1 VARAALELV
10 REPVFVVDIHC
21 ARIADV
27 NAAACTALGNTR
39 RQLIDRS
46 WPTMQPLLGE
56 VTTSQIDGRWLIAVA
71 HGLALGAVRSAA
83 GNRDA
88 LTGLASREA
97 LLVRASAETR
107 REPIGRR
114 AMLFIDLDYFKRI
127 NDTWGHLAGD
137 HVLRVTAQRLS
148 ESVRPGDLVVR
159 YGGDEFL
166 VLVEGVSRRR
176 DLERLARR
184 IVRAVERPLFI
195 DDQEVVLSASIGI
208 AQRKSTA
215 QPIELLI
222 AEADRAM
229 YQAKFRRQAVEV
241 PGPRAGGQRN
251 PAPHR
256 LRLMP
261 QTAFAS

>member
-1 VARAALELV
+1 
-10 REPVFVVDIHC
+10 
-21 ARIADV
+21 
-27 NAAACTALGNTR
+27 
-39 RQLIDRS
+39 
-46 WPTMQPLLGE
+46 MQPLLGD
-56 VTTSQIDGRWLIAVA
+56 VSTSQVGSRWLIAVA
-71 HGLALGAVRSAA
+71 HGLALGSARSTA
-83 GNRDA
+83 GGRDA
-88 LTGLASREA
+88 LTGLASRDA
-97 LLVRASAETR
+97 LLARASTETH

-114 AMLFIDLDYFKRI
+114 TMLFIDLDYFKRI

-184 IVRAVERPLFI
+184 IVRTVEWPLYI
-195 DDQEVVLSASIGI
+195 EDQEIALSASIGI
-208 AQRKSTA
+208 AQRKSSA

-229 YQAKFRRQAVEV
+229 YKAKFGRQAAEV
-241 PGPRAGGQRN
+241 SGVSSGGLHARAT
-251 PAPHR
+251 HR
-256 LRLMP
+256 LRLAP
-261 QTAFAS
+261 RAAFAS